1 MLLKRYNGCSGE
13 GSTCL
18 RRAIIENLEEE
29 QEVLGNDSEQRLVG
43 LRHIRK
49 VVEEPV

>member
-1 MLLKRYNGCSGE
+1 MLLKRYNGCSRG
-13 GSTCL
+13 GLSSL
-18 RRAIIENLEEE
+18 RRSIIENLEEE
-29 QEVLGNDSEQRLVG
+29 KEVLRNDIEQRLVG